1 MTSRIIAIGD
11 IHGCYYTLMNILEKI
26 EYDKNKD
33 TIIFLG
39 DYIDRGK
46 HSYEVVSYLIS
57 LQKEVGKDKCI
68 CLLGNHEDMAL
79 SDEYNWIRNG
89 GKHTKKSYY
98 KNSKPWS
105 CHFWWFRTLPVYY
118 ETDNFIFC
126 HAGLTYPRVEDN
138 TREELLWG
146 RDWITRNGVPNSKTV
161 VFGHTPLNIFSHYT
175 TMNESICIDAGC
187 VFGGRLCAM
196 VIDDDNLSY
205 VYEPKSELD

>member
-11 IHGCYYTLMNILEKI
+11 IHGCYHTLMNILDRVK
-26 EYDKNKD
+26 YDKNKD

-57 LQKEVGKDKCI
+57 LQKEVGKDRCV

-98 KNSKPWS
+98 KNNKP
-105 CHFWWFRTLPVYY
+105 
-118 ETDNFIFC
+118 
-126 HAGLTYPRVEDN
+126 
-138 TREELLWG
+138 
-146 RDWITRNGVPNSKTV
+146 
-161 VFGHTPLNIFSHYT
+161 
-175 TMNESICIDAGC
+175 
-187 VFGGRLCAM
+187 
-196 VIDDDNLSY
+196 
-205 VYEPKSELD
+205 